1 MTKLIVDG
9 KEIDVPPEYTLL
21 QACEAAGAEIPRFC
35 YHERLSIA
43 GNCRMC
49 LVEVK
54 GGPKPVAS
62 CAWGVRDCRPGPK
75 GEPPEIS
82 TRSPMVKKARE
93 GVMEFLLINHPLD
106 CPICD
111 QGGECDL
118 QDQAMGYG
126 VDTSRFA
133 ENKRA
138 VEDKYLG
145 ALVKTSMNRCIQC
158 TRCVRFSAEVCGAPE
173 MGATGR
179 GEDMEITTYLES
191 ALTSELQGNLVD
203 ICPVGALTSKPYA
216 FAARPWELGK
226 TQSVDVMDGVG
237 SAIRVDTRGREVMR
251 ILPRINEAVNEEWIS
266 DKTRHVVDGL
276 RTQRLDRPYIRE
288 NGQLRAAS
296 WPEAFAAI
304 AAKAG
309 RIDGKRIGAVAGDV
323 AAVEEMFALK
333 ELLSKCGSSN
343 LAVQGGDAF
352 DAKLGRGSYIFNPT
366 IAGIEQADALL
377 IIGSNPRKEAAVLNA
392 RIRKR
397 WRSGQLKIGVIGV
410 KADLTYD
417 YDYLGAGTDSLSELA
432 AGKNAFADVL
442 KGAKHPIV
450 LVGAGSLARH
460 DGAAVLALAAKIAS
474 DFGVLKDGWN
484 GFGVLQDTASR
495 TGALDIGFSATGGG
509 LNLAQMTTFGTLDV
523 LFLLGADEVKVPD
536 GTFVVYIG
544 THGDRGA
551 HRADVI
557 LPGAAYTE
565 KSGIY
570 VNTEGRAQIANR
582 ASFPPGEA
590 REDWAVI
597 RALSDVL
604 GKKLPYDSLQA
615 LRQAMFKAVPHLM
628 RLDQIEAGKADHIKA
643 LAGKGGSVD
652 KTAFKT
658 SVEDFYLT
666 NPIARASAVMAECSR
681 LASGRMLTAAE

>member
-9 KEIDVPPEYTLL
+9 KEIDVPAEYTLL

-226 TQSVDVMDGVG
+226 TQSIDVMDGVG

-251 ILPRINEAVNEEWIS
+251 ILPRVNEAVNEEWIS

-276 RTQRLDRPYIRE
+276 RTQRLDQPYIRE

-296 WPEAFAAI
+296 WSEAFGAI

-309 RIDGKRIGAVAGDV
+309 RIDGKRIGAIAGDL

-333 ELLSKCGSSN
+333 ELLAKCGSVN

-352 DAKLGRGSYIFNPT
+352 DVKAGRASYIFNPT

-377 IIGSNPRKEAAVLNA
+377 IVGSNPRKEAAVLNA

-397 WRSGQLKIGVIGV
+397 WRSGQLKVGVIGA
-410 KADLTYD
+410 KTDLTYD
-417 YDYLGAGTDSLSELA
+417 YDYLGAGTDSLSDLA
-432 AGKNAFADVL
+432 AGKHSFAEVL
-442 KGAKHPIV
+442 KGAKNPMV
-450 LVGAGSLARH
+450 LVGAGAAARH
-460 DGAAVLALAAKIAS
+460 DGAAVLALAARLAA
-474 DFGVLKDGWN
+474 DFGALKDGWN
-484 GFGVLQDTASR
+484 GFAVLHDTASR
-495 TGALDIGFSATGGG
+495 VGALDIGFAGG
-509 LNLAQMTTFGTLDV
+509 LSAAQMTTSGTLDV
-523 LFLLGADEVKVPD
+523 LFLLGADEIKVPD
-536 GTFVVYIG
+536 GIFTIYIG

-570 VNTEGRAQIANR
+570 VNTEGRVQMANR

-590 REDWAVI
+590 REDWAII
-597 RALSDVL
+597 RALSDVM
-604 GKKLPYDSLQA
+604 GKKLPYDSLGA
-615 LRQAMFKAVPHLM
+615 LRQAIFKAVPHLM
-628 RLDQIEAGKADHIKA
+628 RIDQIEPGNADGIKT
-643 LAGKGGSVD
+643 LAGKGGKVE
-652 KTAFKT
+652 KAPFKP

-681 LASGRMLTAAE
+681 LASGQMLTAAE